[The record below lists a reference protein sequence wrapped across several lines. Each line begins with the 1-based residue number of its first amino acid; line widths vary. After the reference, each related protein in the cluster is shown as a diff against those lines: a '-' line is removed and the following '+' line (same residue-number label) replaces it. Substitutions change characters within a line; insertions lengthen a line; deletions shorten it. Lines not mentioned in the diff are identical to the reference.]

1 MDLTCVE
8 AVIGLKV
15 NLCKSKV
22 VPTGNVG
29 NMVDLA
35 GILGC
40 KVGNLP
46 MAYLGMPFGVSFKAT
61 SMWNQIL
68 EKMECR
74 LSFGDEACLR
84 VGD

>member
-15 NLCKSKV
+15 NLRKSKV
-22 VPTGNVG
+22 VPIGNVG
-29 NMVDLA
+29 NMADLA

-46 MAYLGMPFGVSFKAT
+46 MTYLGMPFGVSSKVI
-61 SMWNQIL
+61 SM
-68 EKMECR
+68 
-74 LSFGDEACLR
+74 
-84 VGD
+84 

>member
-1 MDLTCVE
+1 MDLTYVE

-15 NLCKSKV
+15 NLYKSKV

-46 MAYLGMPFGVSFKAT
+46 MAYLGMPVGVSFKAT
-61 SMWNQIL
+61 SM
-68 EKMECR
+68 
-74 LSFGDEACLR
+74 
-84 VGD
+84 

>member
-22 VPTGNVG
+22 VPICNVD
-29 NMVDLA
+29 NMADLTS
-35 GILGC
+35 ILGC

-46 MAYLGMPFGVSFKAT
+46 MTYLGMPFGVSFKVT
-61 SMWNQIL
+61 SM
-68 EKMECR
+68 
-74 LSFGDEACLR
+74 
-84 VGD
+84 

>member
-61 SMWNQIL
+61 SM
-68 EKMECR
+68 
-74 LSFGDEACLR
+74 
-84 VGD
+84 